1 MIFKP
6 FDTDKIKTA
15 RSEKERRGFE
25 NEKQTAYLIDF
36 ELRDSKNYAVL
47 HDLRF
52 EYNGRSAQIDHL
64 IIGQNF
70 IFVVESKFFGGNLEI
85 GKDNWV
91 VDYGSKKYSIPSPVK
106 QNERHIK
113 VLQEIID
120 QEDIFQKNMI
130 IPSIV
135 NIVLISNK
143 TIIKGDRPK
152 EVVYADSFRDKMK
165 SSIVS
170 WILRNPLAL
179 FSIKSNFPLQDFPK
193 ICGKMLRFHK
203 PIERSTSTQGDT
215 DPAIEDKSAQEP
227 LAGKTEEIL
236 QQSEP
241 VRELSTTHPD
251 DEVLCAA
258 LKKTRRHLAH
268 ETGVAMAHHIFN
280 DNTLREFV
288 EKRPRNKT
296 EMLAIGGV
304 GEVKFERY
312 GKQFLEI
319 INPDLVRNIPSPNPL
334 STIHEDLKIEELKC
348 DQCGSIMVYRKGKPG
363 QTDFYGCSTY
373 PKCRHTVKIKPSEEQ

>member
-1 MIFKP
+1 MIVKS
-6 FDTDKIKTA
+6 FDTDKIKA
-15 RSEKERRGFE
+15 SRNDKERRGFE

-64 IIGQNF
+64 ILGQNF

-120 QEDIFQKNMI
+120 QEDIFQKNKI

-143 TIIKGDRPK
+143 TIIKGERPK
-152 EVVYADSFRDKMK
+152 EVVYADSFREKMK

-170 WILRNPLAL
+170 WILKNPLAL
-179 FSIKSNFPLQDFPK
+179 FSIKSNFPVQDFPK

-203 PIERSTSTQGDT
+203 PIERNSSYQSDT
-215 DPAIEDKSAQEP
+215 DPTIEDEPAQET
-227 LAGKTEEIL
+227 AANEIQEMVQQTESI
-236 QQSEP
+236 QD
-241 VRELSTTHPD
+241 RPD
-251 DEVLCAA
+251 DEVLYTA
-258 LKKTRRHLAH
+258 LKKTRRHLAQ
-268 ETGVAMAHHIFN
+268 EAGVTMVHHVFN
-280 DNTLREFV
+280 DNTLQEFV
-288 EKRPRNKT
+288 AKRPRNKT
-296 EMLAIGGV
+296 EMLAISGV
-304 GEVKFERY
+304 GEVKFERF
-312 GKQFLEI
+312 GKQFLAI
-319 INPDLVRNIPSPNPL
+319 INPERQQMQQATNIPQSSADPVQILCDRCGNPM
-334 STIHEDLKIEELKC
+334 T
-348 DQCGSIMVYRKGKPG
+348 YRKGKAG

-373 PKCRHTVKIKPSEEQ
+373 PKCRHTVKIKTTEE